1 MHETETVNY
10 MLYVRKCVL
19 KYHILMLAFFVE
31 FNFSEIIDEIYSFT
45 KIAAAHGP
53 FPFAF

>member
-1 MHETETVNY
+1 MHETETPNNEA
-10 MLYVRKCVL
+10 KCEL

-31 FNFSEIIDEIYSFT
+31 FNCQIFDEIYSLT

>member
-1 MHETETVNY
+1 MHETETPNNVT
-10 MLYVRKCVL
+10 KCVT
-19 KYHILMLAFFVE
+19 KYRILMLAFFVE
-31 FNFSEIIDEIYSFT
+31 FNCQIFDEIYSLT